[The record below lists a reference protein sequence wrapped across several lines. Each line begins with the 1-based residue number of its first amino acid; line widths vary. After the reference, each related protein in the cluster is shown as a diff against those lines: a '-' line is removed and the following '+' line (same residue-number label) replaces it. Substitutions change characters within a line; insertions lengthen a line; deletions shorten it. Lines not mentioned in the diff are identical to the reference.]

1 MKQSIQLKT
10 SQGLAMTQQLQQ
22 AIFLLQL
29 SSIELKAE
37 IQEKL
42 ESNVMLEVEE
52 DEVGEN
58 TNEQP
63 EIEKATTDDND
74 QIEDVDI
81 EAMGE
86 DNFENTINDQIED
99 VDIEAMGEDNF
110 ENTITNKKTNSENQ
124 STGFDIEGEDCSY
137 KTLQEHLRWQLNL
150 TPISDND
157 KVIAEIIVDSI
168 NDNGY
173 LESTIENILETLGNE
188 LEDIGYEEVEAVLK
202 IIQSLE
208 PIGIGARNPKECLLI
223 QLKQLDQDDQKVQKA
238 IELVDGYSDILA
250 QHDYTKLMKKL
261 KLTEEELEK
270 IINVIQTLNK
280 YPGSQISNARTEYII
295 PDVNVERENN
305 KWVVKINKG
314 ALPVLRVNSEYKKMI
329 KRADNSAD
337 NQTLKSHLQEA
348 DWLIKSL
355 QHRSETL
362 LNVSAC
368 IVEHQ
373 SDFLEHGEEA
383 MKPLVLQD
391 IADALDLHESTI
403 SRATTR
409 KYMHTPRGTYEL
421 KYFFSSH
428 VSADNGNTHSS
439 KAIQALI
446 KKMIDNEMP
455 NKPLSDNKIMG
466 LLKEKGIKVA
476 RRTIAKYREMMTIPP
491 SNERKRLIK

>member
-1 MKQSIQLKT
+1 MKQSIQLKI

-52 DEVGEN
+52 DEAGEN
-58 TNEQP
+58 INEQT
-63 EIEKATTDDND
+63 EIEELSSNE

-81 EAMGE
+81 ETIGE
-86 DNFENTINDQIED
+86 ENFENTL
-99 VDIEAMGEDNF
+99 
-110 ENTITNKKTNSENQ
+110 TNKKTNSENQ
-124 STGFDIEGEDCSY
+124 STVFESEEEDGSY

-157 KVIAEIIVDSI
+157 KVIAETIIDSL
-168 NDNGY
+168 NDDGF
-173 LESTIENILETLGNE
+173 LDSTIENILETIEDE
-188 LEDIGYEEVEAVLK
+188 LEDIGLEEVEAVLK
-202 IIQSLE
+202 IIQSLD
-208 PIGIGARNPKECLLI
+208 PIGVGARDLKECLLI
-223 QLKQLDQDDQKVQKA
+223 QLKQLDQDKQRVQKA
-238 IELVDGYSDILA
+238 KELVDNYFDILA
-250 QHDYTKLMKKL
+250 THDYKKLMKKL

-270 IINVIQTLNK
+270 IIGFIQTLNPR
-280 YPGSQISNARTEYII
+280 PGSQINNTRTEYII
-295 PDVNVERENN
+295 PDVNVEKENN
-305 KWVVKINKG
+305 KWVVRINKG
-314 ALPVLRVNSEYKKMI
+314 AMPALRVNSEYKKMI
-329 KRADNSAD
+329 KRADNSTD

-355 QHRSETL
+355 QHRCETL

-391 IADALDLHESTI
+391 IANALDLHESTI

-409 KYMHTPRGTYEL
+409 KYMYTPRGTYEL

-428 VSADNGNTHSS
+428 VSADNGNIHSS

-446 KKMIDNEMP
+446 KKMIDNELP
-455 NKPLSDNKIMG
+455 NKPLSDNKIMS

-476 RRTIAKYREMMTIPP
+476 RRTIAKYREAMTIPP